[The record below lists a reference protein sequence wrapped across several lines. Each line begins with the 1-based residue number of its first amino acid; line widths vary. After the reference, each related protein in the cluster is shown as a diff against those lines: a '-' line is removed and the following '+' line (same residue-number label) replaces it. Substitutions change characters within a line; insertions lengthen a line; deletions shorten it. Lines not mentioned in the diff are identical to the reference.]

1 MHDLFLLKHCI
12 CVHTDMINAIM
23 AQGALVG
30 TRVSFCVPLQSN
42 SLTSLNTWT

>member
-12 CVHTDMINAIM
+12 CVHTDVINAIM

-30 TRVSFCVPLQSN
+30 TRGKFLCLVAIK
-42 SLTSLNTWT
+42 